1 MVGKLAIEARCP
13 FYITIDHEN
22 ESYSV
27 KPFDKPDAP
36 SRKFMAQDVHA
47 LPPQILP
54 CDDIDLP
61 DLCYLNQSFKD
72 VFNIESYNSV

>member
-13 FYITIDHEN
+13 FCITIDHEN

-27 KPFDKPDAP
+27 KPFDKSDAP
-36 SRKFMAQDVHA
+36 SRKFISQDVHA

-54 CDDIDLP
+54 CDDIDLL
-61 DLCYLNQSFKD
+61 DLRYLNSDYAPVIQR
-72 VFNIESYNSV
+72 YLYH